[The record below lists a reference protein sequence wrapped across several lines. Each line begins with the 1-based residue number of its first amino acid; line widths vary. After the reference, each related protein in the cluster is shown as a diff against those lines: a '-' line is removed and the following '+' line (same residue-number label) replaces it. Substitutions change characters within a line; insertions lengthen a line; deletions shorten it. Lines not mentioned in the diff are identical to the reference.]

1 MTDRLVYP
9 SDATRHLGS
18 RLRAARIIG
27 VGVLGFLARTPRRAA
42 ILSSIFMLL
51 GIGVALSATAKAADV
66 KLATLDWPPYTS
78 PDLPQKGMVSK
89 ILQDA
94 ARQSGHELGFGFF
107 PWVRAM
113 RTGRDDPDYV
123 GYFPAYWTPE
133 RAQSCN
139 FSVPIGIGQVGLV
152 ERRDHPIQWTELQ
165 DLSSLVI
172 GVTAGYSN
180 GSAFDSLV
188 SDGKLH
194 VQPAPADVD
203 NLRMVAR
210 GRIPVAVIE
219 RSVFDYS
226 LLTVPDLHQKRDEL
240 QFNSRLIAQLPLYVC
255 FKKTA
260 EGQHWKEVFDIGLA
274 KVDLLAAQRDY
285 LQSLIAL
292 Q

>member
-1 MTDRLVYP
+1 MSV
-9 SDATRHLGS
+9 AA
-18 RLRAARIIG
+18 AAR
-27 VGVLGFLARTPRRAA
+27 AE
-42 ILSSIFMLL
+42 
-51 GIGVALSATAKAADV
+51 DV

-78 PDLPQKGMVSK
+78 PTLPQQGMVSK

-94 ARQSGHELGFGFF
+94 ARQSGHVLGFGFF

-113 RTGRDDPDYV
+113 RTGRDDPNYV

-133 RAQSCN
+133 RAQTCN
-139 FSVPIGIGQVGLV
+139 FSAPIGIGQVGLV
-152 ERRDHPIQWTELQ
+152 QRRDHPVKWVDLQ

-180 GSAFDSLV
+180 GSAFDGLV

-194 VQPAPADVD
+194 VQPVPADVD

-210 GRIPVAVIE
+210 GRIPVAVVE

-226 LLTVPDLHQKRDEL
+226 LLMEPDLRQKRSEL
-240 QFNSRLIAQLPLYVC
+240 EFNSQLIAQLPLYVC

-260 EGQHWKEVFDIGLA
+260 EGQHWKDIFDAGLA
-274 KVDLLAAQRDY
+274 KVDLLAAQREY
-285 LQSLIAL
+285 LQTLIAL